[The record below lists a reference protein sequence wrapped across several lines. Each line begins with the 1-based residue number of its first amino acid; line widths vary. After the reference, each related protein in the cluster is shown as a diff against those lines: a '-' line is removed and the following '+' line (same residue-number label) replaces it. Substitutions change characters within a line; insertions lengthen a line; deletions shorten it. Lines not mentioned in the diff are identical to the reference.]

1 MSAPAKRITV
11 ASHSFYRIPWL
22 FYFQLQRKK
31 KRNRNPPK
39 TTRATKNEKKGK
51 IKGKRI
57 AVLVQEGLYEM
68 ELRARA
74 RAGNQSISR
83 EIYEGRGWSLR
94 RKVCRPLPLPM
105 LLKEEEFLF
114 FSRLAASPGHCLLV
128 ICGPCYEIR

>member
-31 KRNRNPPK
+31 RETETLQKQQEQQKTKKR
-39 TTRATKNEKKGK
+39 EKLKGK
-51 IKGKRI
+51 GSQCWCRR
-57 AVLVQEGLYEM
+57 AFM
-68 ELRARA
+68 RWSCARA